1 MASLSRSRR
10 LLPLAAAGL
19 ILAFGFARLSLER
32 DLAAAQRAAGVHPA
46 RLGLGLR
53 ERLGQAGF
61 LAALGGFRAPLADLL
76 VIQAYGAWERVEWGR
91 MNALF
96 QTATALQ
103 PRAPHLW
110 EMASWQMA
118 YNAARNAR
126 EDVRRQ
132 PREVLRVRAEREY
145 FALAR
150 DYLERGLAN
159 NPGSPLLWES
169 LGRLQLDK
177 LRDPLAASAAYA
189 RGAELPGAPTYLKRF
204 AAYAL
209 ARVPGQE
216 RAAHSLLRK
225 LYDLG
230 PQEHLPTLL
239 KEIRRLE
246 NQLDLP
252 PGARIPAGS

>member
-1 MASLSRSRR
+1 MH
-10 LLPLAAAGL
+10 G
-19 ILAFGFARLSLER
+19 
-32 DLAAAQRAAGVHPA
+32 
-46 RLGLGLR
+46 
-53 ERLGQAGF
+53 
-61 LAALGGFRAPLADLL
+61 
-76 VIQAYGAWERVEWGR
+76 
-91 MNALF
+91 LF

-145 FALAR
+145 LALGR

-159 NPGSPLLWES
+159 NSRSPLLFES
-169 LGRLQLDK
+169 LGRLLLDK
-177 LRDPLAASAAYA
+177 LHDPAAAAAAYA
-189 RGAELPGAPTYLKRF
+189 RGAALPGAPAYLKRF

-209 ARVPGQE
+209 ARAPGRE
-216 RAAHSLLRK
+216 GEARSLLRQI
-225 LYDLG
+225 YDLG

-239 KEIRRLE
+239 KELRRLE
-246 NQLDLP
+246 EALDLP
-252 PGARIPAGS
+252 AAGRIPPGA